1 MLNYEILMKKNP
13 TMKTVL
19 VEIVNLE
26 ILVKSCVQGDEF
38 CIQMQL
44 SLIVYSCQ
52 AVSFIVYMLP
62 VPWQR

>member
-1 MLNYEILMKKNP
+1 
-13 TMKTVL
+13 MKTVL

-26 ILVKSCVQGDEF
+26 ILVKSCVQGYEF

-44 SLIVYSCQ
+44 SSIVYSCQ
-52 AVSFIVYMLP
+52 AVPFNVYMLP